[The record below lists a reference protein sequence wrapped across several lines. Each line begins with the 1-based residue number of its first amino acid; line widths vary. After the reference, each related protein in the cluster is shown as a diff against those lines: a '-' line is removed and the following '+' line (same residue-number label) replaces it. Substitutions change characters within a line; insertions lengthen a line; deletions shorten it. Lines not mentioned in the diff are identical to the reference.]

1 MNKNINEDISDFSN
15 IANTISNISN
25 FTNNVSYGKDFLE
38 SVVPLWTGLIIGILS
53 GMGVFVANSKIKTII
68 QNQFQKFVVSRL
80 RKDPELIQ
88 IINKYQEIRGNSQ
101 EENVRRNMLYNKA
114 NSRIMA
120 IFQKSPMLSI
130 LNIPLDKK
138 NNFLNTLNA
147 EISSKKPPIQN

>member
-38 SVVPLWTGLIIGILS
+38 SVIPLWTGLIISILG
-53 GMGVFVANSKIKTII
+53 GMGVYVANSKIKIFI
-68 QNQFQKFVVSRL
+68 QKKFEEYVVSRL
-80 RKDPELIQ
+80 IKDPELIQ

-114 NSRIMA
+114 NGRIMV

-130 LNIPLDKK
+130 LKIPLDKQ
-138 NNFLNTLNA
+138 NNFLNTLNS
-147 EISSKKPPIQN
+147 EISSKKSPIQN

>member
-1 MNKNINEDISDFSN
+1 
-15 IANTISNISN
+15 
-25 FTNNVSYGKDFLE
+25 
-38 SVVPLWTGLIIGILS
+38 
-53 GMGVFVANSKIKTII
+53 MGVFVANSKIKTII

-114 NSRIMA
+114 NGRIMV

-138 NNFLNTLNA
+138 NNFLNTLNS
-147 EISSKKPPIQN
+147 EISSKKSPIQN